1 MQGRSPTRERALR
14 ILLSALLG
22 SGLTGKELSQIA
34 QELTLSPSLSWT
46 LGALLRD
53 VLQKLDVP
61 GTKKNVSWKDDDFD
75 AFAYSIISERRL
87 SKETVLHL
95 MSTAMGEPPSDLSA
109 DSQTMRDLL
118 RKFFAIA
125 SINERRKFL
134 EMIEHSGE
142 DDPYLRGIAQRR

>member
-53 VLQKLDVP
+53 VLQTLDVP
-61 GTKKNVSWKDDDFD
+61 GTKKTYLGKTT
-75 AFAYSIISERRL
+75 ISMP
-87 SKETVLHL
+87 LH
-95 MSTAMGEPPSDLSA
+95 TP
-109 DSQTMRDLL
+109 
-118 RKFFAIA
+118 
-125 SINERRKFL
+125 
-134 EMIEHSGE
+134 
-142 DDPYLRGIAQRR
+142 